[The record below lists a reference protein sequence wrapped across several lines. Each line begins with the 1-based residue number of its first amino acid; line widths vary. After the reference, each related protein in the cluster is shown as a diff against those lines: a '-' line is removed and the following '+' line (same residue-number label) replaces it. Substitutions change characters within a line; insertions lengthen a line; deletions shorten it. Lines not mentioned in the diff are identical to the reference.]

1 MMWSITP
8 WWHWLGMVVV
18 WGLLIGG
25 AVWAI
30 GYLFP
35 HSTST
40 TPSALGL
47 LDQRLARGELDPDEY
62 RQLREL
68 IER

>member
-8 WWHWLGMVVV
+8 WWHWLGMLAV
-18 WGLLIGG
+18 WGLLIAG

-35 HSTST
+35 HSPTST
-40 TPSALGL
+40 TSALGL
-47 LDQRLARGELDPDEY
+47 LDRRLARGELDPDEY